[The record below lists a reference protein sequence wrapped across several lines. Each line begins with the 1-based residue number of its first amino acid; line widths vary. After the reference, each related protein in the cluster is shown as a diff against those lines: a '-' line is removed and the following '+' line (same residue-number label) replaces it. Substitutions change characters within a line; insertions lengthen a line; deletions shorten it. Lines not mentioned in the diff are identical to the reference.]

1 MGAGYRRA
9 HLLLVQAIRGDVS
22 VSRYLQSGFRCRYAA
37 AVAGLTVV
45 LAGCGSGTS
54 TNTRPLPSPPKPSG
68 EAAKAPATIVADAQK
83 ALMDAKSVHL
93 TGSFLG
99 VAGATPSGATG
110 AGTGQQTLDLRL
122 TRDRK
127 GAPLAT
133 GFVQTVVTSGS
144 KSTTTKIGI
153 TRVGATLYLFGDKA
167 YYQQISSKAATAA
180 GKWLSLPATQDK
192 AIADL
197 TDISALAKG
206 LSGATSVTSPG
217 MVRLDAG
224 TAILLRT
231 GAGATLYVAATGAPY
246 PLRVVR
252 AAATPSAISG
262 TLDFADYN
270 AAFTV
275 KAPKGAVALAKVRG

>member
-22 VSRYLQSGFRCRYAA
+22 VSRYLQHGFRCRYAV

-54 TNTRPLPSPPKPSG
+54 TSTRPLPSPPKPSG
-68 EAAKAPATIVADAQK
+68 EAAKPPATILADAQK

-93 TGSFLG
+93 TGSFVG
-99 VAGATPSGATG
+99 VVEASPSAPAG

-133 GFVQTVVTSGS
+133 GFVQTVVTSNG

-153 TRVGATLYLFGDKA
+153 IRVGATLYLFGDKA
-167 YYQQISSKAATAA
+167 YYQRISSKAAAAA

-192 AIADL
+192 AISDL
-197 TDISALAKG
+197 TDIDALAKG

-217 MVRLDAG
+217 LVRLDAG

-231 GAGATLYVAATGAPY
+231 GAGATLYVAATGTPY

-262 TLDFADYN
+262 TLNFTNYN
-270 AAFTV
+270 AVLAV
-275 KAPKGAVALAKVRG
+275 KAPKGAVALAKLEG